1 MIKAE
6 IYKNL
11 TTVSDDLIMDTF
23 THPYCPQV
31 GNFGYMYDG
40 IQWRGIDSSDIVMR
54 SDEQIDRQIY
64 KILSKLNK

>member
-1 MIKAE
+1 MLKAE

-23 THPYCPQV
+23 THPYKSD
-31 GNFGYMYDG
+31 NYEFMYDG
-40 IQWRGIDSSDIVMR
+40 IMWRGIDSSDIVMR

-64 KILSKLNK
+64 KILNKLNK

>member
-1 MIKAE
+1 MLKVE

-23 THPYCPQV
+23 THPYKSD
-31 GNFGYMYDG
+31 NYEFMYDG
-40 IQWRGIDSSDIVMR
+40 IMWRGIDSSDIVMR

>member
-6 IYKNL
+6 IYQNL
-11 TTVSDDLIMDTF
+11 TVVSDDLIMDTF
-23 THPYCPQV
+23 THPYKSD
-31 GNFGYMYDG
+31 NYEFMYDG
-40 IQWRGIDSSDIVMR
+40 VMWRGIDSSDIVMR

>member
-6 IYKNL
+6 IYQNL
-11 TTVSDDLIMDTF
+11 TVVSDDLIMDTF
-23 THPYCPQV
+23 THPYKSD
-31 GNFGYMYDG
+31 NYEFMYDG
-40 IQWRGIDSSDIVMR
+40 VMWRGIDSADIVMR